1 MEPNKPPSD
10 EKPTSN
16 NCDILLEIVNDLTHL
31 KNSTKEELITK
42 GLDDTINKINAFIKI
57 YSQNMEEIIKC
68 IISLDDEGRKKFDKI
83 NINIV
88 PEKIKYEEG
97 NYIGQVDKGLP
108 EGKGA
113 SLFDCGDKYE
123 GDCKNGQAE
132 GKGIKQ
138 WINGDRYEGEYKND
152 RKDGK
157 GIYFYHNGDRYEG
170 EWEQGMRDRTG
181 FYYYKNGD
189 RYDGDWKGDKK
200 QGKGVYYYRNG
211 DRRMGNYLN
220 DKPIGKHVLLTKDG
234 EVQTIDFN

>member
-1 MEPNKPPSD
+1 MEPNKPTSN

-16 NCDILLEIVNDLTHL
+16 NCDILLEIVNDLTQL

-68 IISLDDEGRKKFDKI
+68 IISLDDEGRKKFDKL

-108 EGKGA
+108 
-113 SLFDCGDKYE
+113 
-123 GDCKNGQAE
+123 E

-200 QGKGVYYYRNG
+200 QGKGVYYYKNG

-220 DKPIGKHVLLTKDG
+220 DNPIGKHVLLTKDG
-234 EVQTIDFN
+234 EVHTIDFN